1 MKFIKIDLVAEIHFK
16 KSQSI
21 HGILRFLKHFFLFS
35 FFGLFVSKSLTQTQP
50 IFQKIDQSQG
60 LSSSRITGIA
70 KEKNG
75 FVWISTQY
83 GLNRY
88 DGHSIKAYTKQNS
101 NIVSNDISGLYL
113 DSKNRIWLTT
123 YGSGLNLYDR
133 INDTFIS
140 FKNAKNDKYSILS
153 DRINTLIEDKNGNLL
168 IGTEKGLSILNFDE
182 KKFYNYPF
190 DEYKTVNVVSIYEDS
205 NGRIWIGTFSS
216 GIFLFDNQTK
226 KFKNIPQEKQQ
237 ISNSINAFTE
247 LNSDKIILGTSGK
260 GLLTIDLN
268 NYKIADFFKNDDPL
282 NEKFK
287 IIRSMKKDSK
297 GNLWVGT
304 DGYGLFELKHPNS
317 IDPIVNNYMY
327 NSQLSTSLAG
337 NAIYVITEDDN
348 ATIWI
353 GTAWNGIS
361 ILNNKNQTEI
371 IFSDFIGQ
379 NPNPVLSIFQ
389 NQEYLFLGLDGNGLN
404 VFDKK
409 TNKTQFFD
417 EKIVKAKYIQK
428 IIQTKDNN
436 FWFGTFGNGLIKF
449 DLNRKKTT
457 QYLNDFK
464 DENSLSFNDVRDII
478 EDENQ
483 NLWIATWGGGL
494 NYLDV
499 TTNKFSRFTIPNNNI
514 ISLLKDGKK
523 IWIATFG
530 GGLSVFD
537 IETKKVETYTFD
549 EKDSK
554 TISSNNLFSILKD
567 SKGNLWIGTSG
578 EGINRMNLKT
588 REIERFENDENVKYK
603 NITSIEE
610 DDQKNIWFGSK
621 NGIVKYDYSN
631 KTFSTFTGLSGDF
644 HINSSFKD
652 DKGFLYFGGI
662 NGVLK
667 FDPRKLNNE
676 NLQPKVAIRNFKLF
690 NKEVTVGD
698 EEIIQKNIES
708 VTDITLKHFQNVITF
723 EFSALKFPFSQ
734 NCEYAIKM
742 ENFEQDW
749 RTIGKDRTATFT
761 NLSPGNY
768 VFKVKSKEVGAN
780 WGEEFTSINI
790 KILRPFWLTWW
801 AYIIYSLLILFFLY
815 LFRKNS
821 ISWAKLKSSLE
832 LEKLT
837 HEKDVELYNLKQQFF
852 TNISHEIRTPVTL
865 ILSSINRLFDN
876 NKLQDSKQIK
886 AAHTIRRNSNL
897 LLRLVNELLDV
908 RKLESNDIVLNV
920 SKNEFV
926 SFVKEIYLSFSDIA
940 LDRNIKYTFRTDNTT
955 QFLFFDR
962 NQLEKVVFNLISNA
976 FKFTN
981 DSGTIEVFIED
992 TNNEVILTVKDNGIG
1007 ISTEDLKKIF
1017 NRFYQVKNVQSKNN
1031 RGFGLGLAIV
1041 KDVVELHKGNINVTS
1056 NYKKGSS
1063 FEVHLMKGNHFDSD
1077 ENMDS
1082 ELENNTNTIEK
1093 LEKKISDKKKQITTI
1108 LIVEDNL
1115 EIQESLKEIL
1125 EQESYEVIQAFDGED
1140 GLKKASTELPDL
1152 IISDI
1157 MMPKMDGIELS
1168 KKIKINGITSH
1179 IPIIILTA
1187 KTAEKD
1193 KMEGFETG
1201 ADEYIIK
1208 PYNEDILKN
1217 RIKNLLKN
1225 RKLLKEKFANSILL
1239 NPKELAINSQDQIF
1253 LENLYKSLE
1262 ENLQSNN
1269 LNAQTISE
1277 NINMSHSAMYK
1288 KIKSLTGLT
1297 FIEFI
1302 RDYRLSIAKQLI
1314 EEMGYSV
1321 SDACYKVG
1329 YSDRKYFSKLFK
1341 QKFKKNPSDFT
1352 KS

>member
-1 MKFIKIDLVAEIHFK
+1 MFV
-16 KSQSI
+16 
-21 HGILRFLKHFFLFS
+21 
-35 FFGLFVSKSLTQTQP
+35 FGLFVLQNFAQTQP

-140 FKNAKNDKYSILS
+140 FKTTKNDKNSILS
-153 DRINTLIEDKNGNLL
+153 DRINTLIEDRNGNLL
-168 IGTEKGLSILNFDE
+168 IGTEKGLSILNFEE

-190 DEYKTVNVVSIYEDS
+190 DEHKITNVVSIYEDS

-216 GIFLFDNQTK
+216 GVFLFDNQTK
-226 KFKNIPQEKQQ
+226 KFKNIPQENQQ
-237 ISNSINAFTE
+237 ILSAINAISE

-282 NEKFK
+282 NENFK

-317 IDPIVNNYMY
+317 KDPIVNNYMY

-337 NAIYVITEDDN
+337 NAIYVITEDN
-348 ATIWI
+348 NGSIWI

-361 ILNNKNQTEI
+361 ILDNKSQSEM
-371 IFSDFIGQ
+371 IFSDFIGK

-389 NQEYLFLGLDGNGLN
+389 NSEKIFLGLDGEGLN
-404 VFDKK
+404 LFNKITLK
-409 TNKTQFFD
+409 TEFFD
-417 EKIVKAKYIQK
+417 ETIIKAKYIQK
-428 IIQTKDNN
+428 IIQTKDGNY
-436 FWFGTFGNGLIKF
+436 WLGTFGNGLLKF
-449 DLNRKKTT
+449 DYKRKKVT
-457 QYLNDFK
+457 QFVNEFSNN
-464 DENSLSFNDVRDII
+464 NSLSYDYVRDII
-478 EDENQ
+478 EDENH

-494 NYLDV
+494 NNFDIKKN
-499 TTNKFSRFTIPNNNI
+499 TFTRFNFTNNNL
-514 ISLLKDGKK
+514 ISILKEGDI
-523 IWIATFG
+523 IWIATYG
-530 GGLSVFD
+530 GGLSAFNIKSNQVENFSF
-537 IETKKVETYTFD
+537 IEND
-549 EKDSK
+549 PN
-554 TISSNNLFSILKD
+554 TISNNNLFSILKD
-567 SKGNLWIGTSG
+567 KRGYLWIGTSG
-578 EGINRMNLKT
+578 DGINRMNLKT
-588 REIERFENDENVKYK
+588 KKIERFENNENIKYK
-603 NITSIEE
+603 TITSIVE
-610 DDQKNIWFGSK
+610 DDQQNIWFGSK
-621 NGIVKYDYSN
+621 NGIVKFDYATNSFN
-631 KTFSTFTGLSGDF
+631 TYSSLSGDF
-644 HINSSFKD
+644 HINSCFKD
-652 DKGFLYFGGI
+652 SDGFLYFGGI

-667 FDPRKLNNE
+667 FDPNKLNTN
-676 NLQPKVAIRNFKLF
+676 NLQPKVTIRNFKLF
-690 NKEVTVGD
+690 NKEVAIGSQ
-698 EEIIQKNIES
+698 EILKKNIEF
-708 VTDITLKHFQNVITF
+708 VKEITLKHFQNVITF

-780 WGEEFTSINI
+780 WGEEYTSINI

-832 LEKLT
+832 LEKIT

-876 NKLQDSKQIK
+876 NNLQDSKQIK
-886 AAHTIRRNSNL
+886 AANTIRRNSNL

-908 RKLESNDIVLNV
+908 RKLESNEIVLNV
-920 SKNEFV
+920 SKNEFI

-940 LDRNIKYTFRTDNTT
+940 LDRTIKYSFKTDLTSL
-955 QFLFFDR
+955 FLWFDK

-981 DSGTIEVFIED
+981 DNGTIDVIIEE
-992 TNNEVILTVKDNGIG
+992 NFHEVILTVKDNGIG

-1017 NRFYQVKNVQSKNN
+1017 NRFFQVKNIQSKNN

-1063 FEVHLMKGNHFDSD
+1063 FEVHLIKGNHFDSD

-1082 ELENNTNTIEK
+1082 ELESNTNTIEK
-1093 LEKKISDKKKQITTI
+1093 LEKKISRKKKQITTI

-1140 GLKKASTELPDL
+1140 GLKKASTEMPDL

-1168 KKIKINGITSH
+1168 KKIKNNGITSH

-1225 RKLLKEKFANSILL
+1225 RKLLKEKFVNSILL

-1253 LENLYKSLE
+1253 LEKLYTSLE

-1269 LNAQTISE
+1269 LNAQNISE

-1321 SDACYKVG
+1321 ADACYKVG